1 MTPMAEYQVFF
12 DVAVGI
18 IGVLG
23 GWVLNTVWGAVKDLQ
38 EADKDL
44 ADKVAAIEVLVA
56 GRYVTR
62 DEFNSTL
69 GQVFAKLDTIRDL
82 VSQKA
87 DRR

>member
-1 MTPMAEYQVFF
+1 MNNEYQVFF
-12 DVAVGI
+12 DVAVGV

-38 EADKDL
+38 EADKEL
-44 ADKVAAIEVLVA
+44 AEKVGQIEVLVA

-62 DEFNSTL
+62 EEFNTTL
-69 GQVFAKLDTIRDL
+69 SQVFIKLDTIRDI

-87 DRR
+87 DR

>member
-12 DVAVGI
+12 DVAVGM

-23 GWVLNTVWGAVKDLQ
+23 GWILNTVWGAVKDLQ
-38 EADKDL
+38 AADKEL
-44 ADKVAAIEVLVA
+44 AEKVGEIEVLVA
-56 GRYVTR
+56 WRYISR
-62 DEFNSTL
+62 DEFNNVL
-69 GQVFAKLDTIRDL
+69 NQVFTKLDNIRDL

>member
-1 MTPMAEYQVFF
+1 MNNEDQVFF
-12 DVAVGI
+12 DVAVGV

-38 EADKDL
+38 AADKEL
-44 ADKVAAIEVLVA
+44 AEKVGEIEVLVA
-56 GRYVTR
+56 GRYITR
-62 DEFNSTL
+62 EEFNSVL
-69 GQVFAKLDTIRDL
+69 NQVFAKLDMIRDL